1 VGMLRRTARG
11 LLIGTAVLYCIVV
24 VALGLIWTFGPDG
37 IWWLELSNIFALFL
51 FAPLLLLAPA
61 ALLLRSGWLRGATS
75 LTLAAF
81 LALFGS
87 RLVPPFGQ
95 PAQGL
100 RLRVMTLN
108 QLYTNKHIT
117 DLIEAIRVQDADII
131 AIQELSRPVA
141 EAASQQLSDKY
152 PYQFLSP
159 GPEDYS
165 LGILSR
171 YPLLKTER
179 TRGFMGQQMTV
190 DVDGMPITVINVH
203 LNAPQAPTRRLRQFR
218 PVKVVLDYDTSLRAR
233 DFPGLLQEID
243 AITGPLIVAGDFN
256 TSDREPPYAELAARL
271 HDAYRETGWGFGFT
285 FPNDE
290 RLARLKVPFPLVRI
304 DYVWSRAGL
313 VPAAARVVCD
323 SGGSDH
329 CAVVAD
335 LRIHTAEA
343 LSSHL
348 PAIQSDAAKE
358 VIRHA
363 WR

>member
-203 LNAPQAPTRRLRQFR
+203 LNAPQASTPATVSRPT
-218 PVKVVLDYDTSLRAR
+218 PS
-233 DFPGLLQEID
+233 
-243 AITGPLIVAGDFN
+243 
-256 TSDREPPYAELAARL
+256 
-271 HDAYRETGWGFGFT
+271 
-285 FPNDE
+285 
-290 RLARLKVPFPLVRI
+290 
-304 DYVWSRAGL
+304 
-313 VPAAARVVCD
+313 
-323 SGGSDH
+323 
-329 CAVVAD
+329 
-335 LRIHTAEA
+335 
-343 LSSHL
+343 
-348 PAIQSDAAKE
+348 
-358 VIRHA
+358 
-363 WR
+363 